1 MVRLEQ
7 GPTDPQKWWSLTGQ
21 SSSSTSAGQSCPARA
36 CRCNCKD
43 TELIFFQHFT
53 ASMASFFHHS
63 DSKAGG
69 RCLSTHSGLMQFH
82 QVQGF
87 PTHMCNNTSLP
98 GLSNPGSCVVKLE
111 QGATDSQRRLSWT
124 DLTES
129 GQSSSSTSGRQ
140 SCPAR
145 GPIKM
150 EGYRVI
156 FFQHFKLSH
165 KPFIHSIHGVL
176 SPS

>member
-1 MVRLEQ
+1 
-7 GPTDPQKWWSLTGQ
+7 
-21 SSSSTSAGQSCPARA
+21 
-36 CRCNCKD
+36 
-43 TELIFFQHFT
+43 
-53 ASMASFFHHS
+53 MASFFHHS

-69 RCLSTHSGLMQFH
+69 RFLSTHSGLMQFN

-98 GLSNPGSCVVKLE
+98 RLSNPGSCVVRLE
-111 QGATDSQRRLSWT
+111 QGTTDSQRCLTWT

-145 GPIKM
+145 GPINL
-150 EGYRVI
+150 EGYRVFCALQAFTQAVHPQHPWGPFSI
-156 FFQHFKLSH
+156 IVTPKQAGFFLSTVFDLSSWALQ
-165 KPFIHSIHGVL
+165 PF
-176 SPS
+176 